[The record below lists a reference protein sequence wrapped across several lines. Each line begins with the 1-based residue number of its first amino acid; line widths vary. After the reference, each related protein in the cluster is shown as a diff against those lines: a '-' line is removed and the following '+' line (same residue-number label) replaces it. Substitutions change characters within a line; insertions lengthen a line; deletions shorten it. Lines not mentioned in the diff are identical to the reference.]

1 MSLLASCVEAAPT
14 KFYYSNVSGGGG
26 GGGTTYPI
34 TYVSNINA
42 TYTSNTLTAGN
53 TSTTAPIP
61 LASGSNGTYAF
72 SASIVTTVLAQA
84 TTGSRDVIVA
94 SVPTNANFSSSS
106 INTIIPSFQ
115 FSPSPAFPYSQ
126 GVTGYFT
133 ISSTSVPTTM
143 QLAINLVAA
152 GGSNAL
158 NYSMAVSNIYIQ
170 RVA

>member
-14 KFYYSNVSGGGG
+14 EFYYSNVSGGG

-42 TYTSNTLTAGN
+42 TYTANNLTAGN
-53 TSTTAPIP
+53 ASTTAAIP

-72 SASIVTTVLAQA
+72 SASIVTTVSEASSSQ
-84 TTGSRDVIVA
+84 RDTIVA
-94 SVPTNANFSSSS
+94 AWTSSPSIIPYTS
-106 INTIIPSFQ
+106 INTIIPSGIFLTA
-115 FSPSPAFPYSQ
+115 PAFPYTQ

-133 ISSTSVPTTM
+133 ISSASPPTTM
-143 QLAINLVAA
+143 QLGINLVNA
-152 GGSNAL
+152 GGSNACS
-158 NYSMAVSNIYIQ
+158 YVMAVSNIYIQ